1 MRLELGALSIPME
14 MFMKENSKILKK
26 MVMENTLLKIK
37 TVTKEISRMIC
48 FWEREG
54 YLLRMVINMKE
65 NF

>member
-1 MRLELGALSIPME
+1 
-14 MFMKENSKILKK
+14 MKENSKILKK
-26 MVMENTLLKIK
+26 MVMVNTLLKIK